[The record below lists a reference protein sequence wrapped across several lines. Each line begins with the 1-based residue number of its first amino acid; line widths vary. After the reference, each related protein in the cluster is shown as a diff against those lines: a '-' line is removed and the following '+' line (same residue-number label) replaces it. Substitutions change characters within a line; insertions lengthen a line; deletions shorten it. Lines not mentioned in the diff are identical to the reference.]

1 MATDISVY
9 SEILH
14 LFGPIDDHK
23 AVEIMDLQPSP
34 AELEIAAA
42 YFAGMTDV
50 MGEERQPLAGNAA
63 KIYEIVS
70 RDEPLPEEESRRG
83 LKVPSR

>member
-1 MATDISVY
+1 METETSIY
-9 SEILH
+9 FEILH

-34 AELEIAAA
+34 VELEIAAA

-50 MGEERQPLAGNAA
+50 MGEERHPLSGNVAE
-63 KIYEIVS
+63 IYEIVS
-70 RDEPLPEEESRRG
+70 QDEPLLEEENRRG
-83 LKVPSR
+83 